1 LLDGVL
7 AREQSARLKL
17 EADILD
23 NKIDNHGAGL
33 TETLRR
39 KQVVA
44 AILLRGDRVLI
55 CQRTEQQAFALQWEF
70 PGGKVEV
77 GEELAGAL
85 ARELDEEL
93 GIRAVIGP
101 KIATVQHQYAE
112 GLAVELHFFLVTE
125 FVGEIENRIFREV
138 RWEERAALDA
148 ESFLEADRGVVQ
160 QLRSGELG

>member
-1 LLDGVL
+1 
-7 AREQSARLKL
+7 
-17 EADILD
+17 
-23 NKIDNHGAGL
+23 L
-33 TETLRR
+33 TETLRL

-44 AILLRGDRVLI
+44 AIMLRGSRVLI

-70 PGGKVEV
+70 PGGKVEA
-77 GEELAGAL
+77 GEERAAAL
-85 ARELDEEL
+85 ARELHEEL

-101 KIATVQHQYAE
+101 EVATVEHQYAE
-112 GLAVELHFFLVTE
+112 GLGVDLHFFLVTE
-125 FVGEIENRIFREV
+125 FAGEIENRIFRQV